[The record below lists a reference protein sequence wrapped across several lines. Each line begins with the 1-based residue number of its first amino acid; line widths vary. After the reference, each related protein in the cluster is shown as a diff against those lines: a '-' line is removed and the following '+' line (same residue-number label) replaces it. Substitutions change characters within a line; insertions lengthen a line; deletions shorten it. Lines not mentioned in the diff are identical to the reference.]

1 MTVLEHQTASNMSNP
16 HIQNRSKTLA
26 ENVNIPLLIDGLPVF
41 KASAART
48 QKISPTG
55 FFQGADIS
63 DCSKAI
69 ESCSNAFGSWSQ
81 SSPLERRRLFLKLA
95 HVGDLVLVSE
105 MHYPVCRVQY

>member
-1 MTVLEHQTASNMSNP
+1 MTVLEHQTASGISNP
-16 HIQNRSKTLA
+16 HIQGRPKTLA

-48 QKISPTG
+48 QNTSPTG
-55 FFQGADIS
+55 FFRGADIS

-69 ESCSNAFGSWSQ
+69 ESCSNAFRSWSQ

-95 HVGDLVLVSE
+95 HVGGLDLVSE
-105 MHYPVCRVQY
+105 INYSV